1 MHVMKS
7 HHLHRYLRALW
18 RDTRVLVRQFRVSLI
33 ALASLEPL
41 AHLREMSGEQRSP
54 SQGGTN
60 SPRRRPWTARLFSR
74 GKTSSR

>member
-1 MHVMKS
+1 MHMMKS

-33 ALASLEPL
+33 TLASLEPL
-41 AHLREMSGEQRSP
+41 ARLREMSGEQHSP
-54 SQGGTN
+54 SRGRTS
-60 SPRRRPWTARLFSR
+60 SPRHRPWTARLFSR